1 MAEKNDKGGEKPQEK
16 KGAHGFNKSAQSPA
30 EEKPMHKGRPQAPM
44 KAVISA
50 SGKEVR
56 GIVRLAGCDL
66 RGSLPLRRAITSV
79 KGIGINLGKV
89 VSEIACQQ
97 LGMNDTTMI
106 GELSEQEVD
115 KLENI
120 MRNPAEFG
128 VPVRMLNRQKDLF
141 TGNNLHYISSDL
153 VYVVRQDVDHE
164 KDAYT
169 WRGYRHT
176 YGQKVRGQR
185 TRSTG
190 RTGMT
195 VGVLRKAVLAKAGE
209 SAAAVTGAAAQ
220 AAGAKAPSGAPGA
233 KAPAGTAPKAP
244 VAAPKA
250 AAPAK
255 KEEKK

>member
-1 MAEKNDKGGEKPQEK
+1 MAEKNDKGGEKPQDK
-16 KGAHGFNKSAQSPA
+16 KGAHNFNRSAAAP
-30 EEKPMHKGRPQAPM
+30 EEKPMNKGRPPAPM

-66 RGSLPLRRAITSV
+66 RGSLPIRRAITSV

-115 KLENI
+115 KLEHI
-120 MRNPAEFG
+120 MKNPTEFG

>member
-1 MAEKNDKGGEKPQEK
+1 MAEKNDKGGEKPQDK
-16 KGAHGFNKSAQSPA
+16 KGAHNFNRSASAP
-30 EEKPMHKGRPQAPM
+30 EEKPLNKGRPPAPM

-66 RGSLPLRRAITSV
+66 RGSLPIRRAITSV

-115 KLENI
+115 KLEHI
-120 MRNPAEFG
+120 MKNPTEFG

-153 VYVVRQDVDHE
+153 VYIVRQDVDHE

-220 AAGAKAPSGAPGA
+220 AAGAKAPAGAPGA
-233 KAPAGTAPKAP
+233 KAPAGAAPKAP